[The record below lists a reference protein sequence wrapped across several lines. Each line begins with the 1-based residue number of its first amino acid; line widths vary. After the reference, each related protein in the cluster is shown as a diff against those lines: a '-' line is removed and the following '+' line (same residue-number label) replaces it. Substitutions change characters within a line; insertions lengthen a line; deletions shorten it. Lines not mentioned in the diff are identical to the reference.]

1 MLAPPDVIDQVVA
14 CANWADRLVRA
25 DLIKGYVV
33 TENDYTSNFTCALRR
48 EINSRCIP
56 GLVAHSQVLTPK
68 VERQTG
74 TDACIIFRNPDFFK
88 VGLFEA
94 KWPRLSTHANCWD
107 SIQKSTSKSHFD
119 SQLKRQHDISGTAIW
134 EMFYSEEPFGMNSHF
149 PGYGSAC
156 IWHRDAYAASS
167 TRTQTVPW
175 TDAELTAL
183 LAGHMRGIGQIV
195 QAICEC
201 AEGQRYPVDMMQ
213 SHLLDLGMKG
223 SVLVIDTPI
232 PHQ

>member
-1 MLAPPDVIDQVVA
+1 MLAPHHLIAVVEE
-14 CANWADRLVRA
+14 CAQWADRLVRA
-25 DLIKGYVV
+25 DLIRGYVV

-74 TDACIIFRNPDFFK
+74 TDACIIFRNNDFFK

-119 SQLKRQHDISGTAIW
+119 SQLKRQHGISNAAIW
-134 EMFYSEEPFGMNSHF
+134 EMFYSEEPFGVNPHF
-149 PGYGSAC
+149 PEHGSAC
-156 IWHRDAYAASS
+156 IWHRDACAVSS
-167 TRTQTVPW
+167 ARTQTMPW

-183 LAGHMRGIGQIV
+183 LSANMLSIGDIV
-195 QAICEC
+195 RAICEC
-201 AEGQRYPVDMMQ
+201 TEGQRYPADAMQ
-213 SHLLDLGMKG
+213 SHLLDLGIKG
-223 SVLVIDTPI
+223 DILVVDLSAV
-232 PHQ
+232 HQ